1 MRFNRVFLI
10 SLAFTA
16 AIGAWG
22 LIDPDAMTS
31 TATGV
36 TNYLL
41 RGASWYWLLLT
52 TGFVILAAFMALGPY
67 GKIRLGKD
75 QEKPEFSTPSWIAML
90 FAGGMGAGLLF
101 WGVADLGRGR
111 ADVSLHGTANHGR
124 GYTGGGA

>member
-1 MRFNRVFLI
+1 MSSVANPAGTGGRVRFNRVFLI

-101 WGVADLGRGR
+101 CLF
-111 ADVSLHGTANHGR
+111 
-124 GYTGGGA
+124 